1 MSRHADDL
9 AHLRTVLDSK
19 TALEVTSF
27 YDHLLRNGHD
37 YAAVSRLFMTAE
49 YSRSGSGAD
58 PDAAHL
64 LALHRR
70 YTTLGTAG
78 ASDEDCCEHRGASLC
93 SPHCAACELTLH
105 S

>member
-19 TALEVTSF
+19 SGLEVTSF
-27 YDHLLRNGHD
+27 YDHMLRNGHD

-49 YSRSGSGAD
+49 YSRSGGGAD

-70 YTTLGTAG
+70 YEVYYVREGGEGGGHARTHDGGRL
-78 ASDEDCCEHRGASLC
+78 ASDSMGVASL
-93 SPHCAACELTLH
+93 
-105 S
+105 